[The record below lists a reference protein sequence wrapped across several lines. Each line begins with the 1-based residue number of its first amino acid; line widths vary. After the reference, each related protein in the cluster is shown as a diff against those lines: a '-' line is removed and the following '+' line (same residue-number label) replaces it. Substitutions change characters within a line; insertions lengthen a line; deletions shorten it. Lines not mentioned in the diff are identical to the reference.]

1 MPKAAFPAI
10 LWGMKTMSYN
20 NALTIYQNS
29 IVLHTDLNVFVK
41 DRGSV
46 WMKESGR
53 STKWRWTYGSPD
65 ADGYPRVKIDGKNRR
80 VHILVA
86 EAFIPNPD
94 NKTTVDHKNRVRNDN
109 RVENLRWATPKEQIE
124 NSKTVID
131 RADYGVREIEDP
143 LLYRRNYNKVYYEK
157 NKHAIMAQ
165 HTEYRYRKKGQP
177 HG

>member
-1 MPKAAFPAI
+1 
-10 LWGMKTMSYN
+10 MSYN
-20 NALTIYQNS
+20 NALTIYQDS
-29 IVLHTDLNVFVK
+29 IGLHPELNVFIT
-41 DRGSV
+41 DCGSV

-53 STKWRWTYGSPD
+53 STKWHWTYGSPD

-94 NKTTVDHKNRVRNDN
+94 NKTTVDHKNRVRDDN

-124 NSKTVID
+124 NSKGVLE
-131 RADYGVREIEDP
+131 RADYGVREIDNPVAYKRAYNKEY
-143 LLYRRNYNKVYYEK
+143 YRRNRET
-157 NKHAIMAQ
+157 ALA
-165 HTEYRYRKKGQP
+165 YRKRHYAEQKKKGQP